1 MKNSFFYIL
10 LTAVLFTTL
19 EPVSKLIA
27 ADVSPLAMTFIRFF
41 IGGAMLL
48 PFAVTKLRKNNMK
61 LSAKDFITLALLG
74 VLCICISMLMLQVAV
89 LKADSPALI
98 AIIFC
103 SNSVFTIL
111 LATVFLKE
119 KMTVKKALA
128 MILCIAGVLVLADF
142 SSGTNVV
149 SILLAVGAALTF
161 SLYTVLSK
169 KYSAKLSGV
178 IQTGFSFF
186 FGSLVLLVILLFT
199 GESIF
204 SGLTTGKTIGIMLY
218 LGVAVTGL
226 GYWAFFRAMEK
237 SSATAASTAFFIK
250 PILTPFAAFFING
263 IAPAPK
269 VFAALILVVA
279 GSVLASMPTKQ
290 MEPSEQHTQT
300 IN

>member
-1 MKNSFFYIL
+1 M
-10 LTAVLFTTL
+10 V
-19 EPVSKLIA
+19 
-27 ADVSPLAMTFIRFF
+27 
-41 IGGAMLL
+41 
-48 PFAVTKLRKNNMK
+48 
-61 LSAKDFITLALLG
+61 
-74 VLCICISMLMLQVAV
+74 
-89 LKADSPALI
+89 
-98 AIIFC
+98 
-103 SNSVFTIL
+103 
-111 LATVFLKE
+111 
-119 KMTVKKALA
+119 
-128 MILCIAGVLVLADF
+128 LCIAGVLVLADF

-290 MEPSEQHTQT
+290 MESSEQHTQT